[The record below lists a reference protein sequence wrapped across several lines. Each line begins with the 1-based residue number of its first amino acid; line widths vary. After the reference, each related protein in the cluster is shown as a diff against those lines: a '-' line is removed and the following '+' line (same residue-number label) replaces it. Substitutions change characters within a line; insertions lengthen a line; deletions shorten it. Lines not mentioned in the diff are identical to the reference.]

1 MRQSLGFQDPETL
14 ESSYSAFATQKRNQ
28 LFTIFR
34 PFALGLIAYE
44 LYQPNNESLLD
55 NIGAVLITIGA
66 LLPTYLWASGRAKGI
81 PVFPILML
89 QYVWAYALP
98 IITNQYQVTQYSISD
113 QFFAS
118 LTVALFL
125 FLSTFI
131 WFQYAKKPLKQPS
144 FYRGFPTGRKSNNV
158 LLTCLAVSVFFNVAI
173 TGNWLN
179 TETGVFSIIRISIIA
194 LTALAAFI
202 LSYELGAYRL
212 TKIQAQAFV
221 ILIVLFVL
229 TSIVSLLLVSSASV
243 FFVSTFGFIISRKKI
258 PLLPIVIML
267 TLFTFL
273 HAGKGEMRSK
283 YWFELSYPSI
293 QLWQYP
299 AFLQE
304 WGNYSSK
311 HFFASEAEAASEN
324 KEESFFERSSM
335 IQMLLLVQAE
345 TPSQVSYLNGE
356 TYALIPQLLVPRI
369 LNSQKI
375 GVHEGTN
382 MLSIH
387 YGLQRAEEITNTIA
401 WGLLAESYANFGIF
415 GCGGL
420 AVVIGM
426 MYGSVA
432 RWTINAPIL
441 SVQAFISIV
450 MLSVGIQTEAS
461 AGVFVATLFQS
472 VIILYFISIF
482 LMKSRRI

>member
-1 MRQSLGFQDPETL
+1 MRQTLGFQDSETA
-14 ESSYSAFATQKRNQ
+14 EGSYIAFVTQKRNQ
-28 LFTIFR
+28 LFKIFR

-44 LYQPNNESLLD
+44 LYQPNNDSLLD
-55 NIGAVLITIGA
+55 NVGAALITIGA

-98 IITNQYQVTQYSISD
+98 IITNQYQVAQYSISD

-131 WFQYAKKPLKQPS
+131 WFKYAKKPLNQTL

-179 TETGVFSIIRISIIA
+179 TESGAFSVIRISVIA

-202 LSYELGAYRL
+202 LSYELGAYQL
-212 TKIQAQAFV
+212 TKIQTQAF
-221 ILIVLFVL
+221 ILLIVLFVL

-243 FFVSTFGFIISRKKI
+243 FFVSTFGFIISRRKI

-293 QLWQYP
+293 QPWQYP

-304 WGNYSSK
+304 WGNYSAM
-311 HFFASEAEAASEN
+311 HFAASEAEAASEN
-324 KEESFFERSSM
+324 KDESFFERSSM

-345 TPSQVSYLNGE
+345 TPSQVSYLNGA

-375 GVHEGTN
+375 GVHEGTH

-387 YGLQRAEEITNTIA
+387 YGLQKAGEITNTIA

-415 GCGGL
+415 GCAGL
-420 AVVIGM
+420 AVAIGM

-472 VIILYFISIF
+472 VIILYLISIF
-482 LMKSRRI
+482 LMKPRRI